1 MPSLPDRCSQ
11 LLTPATPVSDPLIM
25 DYRYTPV
32 VLAADLYWTSPESSR
47 SPRALLQSGAFR
59 KYFELVFQGRKH
71 TDLLDNLTSHH
82 QPAALLQ
89 SSQVFPV
96 YDTVTGL
103 IPMHGKHLLTSEVY
117 RNRLLSYP
125 N

>member
-59 KYFELVFQGRKH
+59 QYFELVF
-71 TDLLDNLTSHH
+71 
-82 QPAALLQ
+82 
-89 SSQVFPV
+89 
-96 YDTVTGL
+96 
-103 IPMHGKHLLTSEVY
+103 
-117 RNRLLSYP
+117 
-125 N
+125 